1 MCKWKGVNRITA
13 EACPDHVHML
23 VEVSPVI
30 SVSGSMGSLNR

>member
-13 EACPDHVHML
+13 EECPDHVHML

>member
-13 EACPDHVHML
+13 EECPDHVHML

-30 SVSGSMGSLNR
+30 SVLGSMGSLNR